1 MLQDLRDAI
10 GTSGRVEEEY
20 GGYQIT
26 IQDAERFPWYRIFN
40 MLLESSSFDVW
51 LEKSEEDRLQI
62 VSKPVID

>member
-26 IQDAERFPWYRIFN
+26 IQDLECFPWY
-40 MLLESSSFDVW
+40 D
-51 LEKSEEDRLQI
+51 LQHAFGLII
-62 VSKPVID
+62 VRSMARKYSLK